1 MKLQPYQEHMMKM
14 FNKTDT
20 KWVINWNR
28 QNKSRSVLEF
38 LELLRKVQE
47 NG

>member
-14 FNKTDT
+14 LNKPYT
-20 KWVINWNR
+20 KLVINWNR

-38 LELLRKVQE
+38 LELLRKAQE
-47 NG
+47 K

>member
-14 FNKTDT
+14 LNKTDT

-38 LELLRKVQE
+38 LELLRKANE
-47 NG
+47 K